1 MKLQMKLKRNKKYS
15 SPSDINAQNLISNKN
30 KKNDETK
37 KTAENI
43 VKTLVGLF
51 NEKNEIDSTIN
62 NLVQE
67 MIHLFS
73 NN

>member
-1 MKLQMKLKRNKKYS
+1 MMKQ
-15 SPSDINAQNLISNKN
+15 
-30 KKNDETK
+30 K